1 MHTVLT
7 LTLLATLA
15 VPALAQQSTS
25 SDASQQGP
33 FVHTV
38 YFWLNNPD
46 SDADHDKLYKGL
58 KMIKEIEHIQQGYIG
73 VPAPTDREVIDSS
86 YDFAIT
92 FIFEDMEAEQAY
104 QTHPTHLKFV
114 EEYNH
119 LWDRVVVYDAVTPEE

>member
-1 MHTVLT
+1 MHTILTLILLTT
-7 LTLLATLA
+7 LTL
-15 VPALAQQSTS
+15 PALAQQSDS
-25 SDASQQGP
+25 AEQSEGA

-38 YFWLNNPD
+38 YFWMNNPD
-46 SDADHDKLYKGL
+46 NEAERQKLHEGL

-73 VPAPTDREVIDSS
+73 VPAPTEREVIDSS

-114 EEYNH
+114 EDYSH
-119 LWDRVVVYDAVTPEE
+119 LWDRVVVYDATSPE